1 MKALEEGAYIKHF
14 QYGLGVVTESNS
26 DRTSI
31 DFDLHG
37 MKKFVTSIMVV
48 DAAEGTPPK
57 RRRAKKI
64 KKVVAAVLASRA
76 GRRRQVSHEIIV
88 QFLGYEVKALVR
100 EYTFTV
106 REASTEPR
114 EFTLTIPTE
123 AFNERLLTHSRC
135 ARRLFAQTPPRAGHV
150 REPSAGHSLRHHQ
163 RGARGLPQRPR
174 ASNAAIPV

>member
-48 DAAEGTPPK
+48 DVAEGTPPK

-64 KKVVAAVLASRA
+64 KKLVPAVSVSAMAA
-76 GRRRQVSHEIIV
+76 GT
-88 QFLGYEVKALVR
+88 K
-100 EYTFTV
+100 
-106 REASTEPR
+106 
-114 EFTLTIPTE
+114 
-123 AFNERLLTHSRC
+123 
-135 ARRLFAQTPPRAGHV
+135 
-150 REPSAGHSLRHHQ
+150 
-163 RGARGLPQRPR
+163 
-174 ASNAAIPV
+174 

>member
-14 QYGLGVVTESNS
+14 QYGLGIVTESNS

-64 KKVVAAVLASRA
+64 KKLAAAVPVSGLVA
-76 GRRRQVSHEIIV
+76 GA
-88 QFLGYEVKALVR
+88 K
-100 EYTFTV
+100 
-106 REASTEPR
+106 
-114 EFTLTIPTE
+114 
-123 AFNERLLTHSRC
+123 
-135 ARRLFAQTPPRAGHV
+135 
-150 REPSAGHSLRHHQ
+150 
-163 RGARGLPQRPR
+163 
-174 ASNAAIPV
+174 